1 MKQFSFGNIK
11 LMVVGLL
18 TCMIF
23 SFGASIAIAQDLQS
37 GLDTAAEITYGS
49 SKTSTDI
56 STVVGAAILRILQL
70 IGVIFFALLTYGG
83 VSWMLSRGNES
94 EVTKAKTLIIAAV
107 VGLLIVL
114 SSYIITTTVFDAAR
128 TINNVQ

>member
-23 SFGASIAIAQDLQS
+23 AFGADVVIAQDLQN

-56 STVVGAAILRILQL
+56 SAVVGAAILRILQL

>member
-1 MKQFSFGNIK
+1 
-11 LMVVGLL
+11 
-18 TCMIF
+18 MILVLGKH
-23 SFGASIAIAQDLQS
+23 SYCARSQS

-83 VSWMLSRGNES
+83 FRGCSRGNES
-94 EVTKAKTLIIAAV
+94 EVTKAKTLIIAAGCGFTDCSLIIYNNYN
-107 VGLLIVL
+107 GL
-114 SSYIITTTVFDAAR
+114 
-128 TINNVQ
+128 